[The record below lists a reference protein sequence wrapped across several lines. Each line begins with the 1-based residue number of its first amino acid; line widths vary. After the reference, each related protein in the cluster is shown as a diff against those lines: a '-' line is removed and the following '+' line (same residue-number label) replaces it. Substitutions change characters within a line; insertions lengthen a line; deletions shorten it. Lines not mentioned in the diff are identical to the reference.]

1 MDNHSLR
8 SKVTLL
14 HEYLLKKTS
23 LHSPMC
29 YNEDVSNENIC
40 LWLMFLTGFTWQRGL
55 TTFLTCVWAHK
66 AYLLTASIRFVS
78 SHFYQSK
85 LLKNIVPQR
94 YLLIHH
100 VYYFQA
106 PVFKLFDLLFCF
118 YYFPCWFSV
127 FNNTNY
133 S

>member
-1 MDNHSLR
+1 MPDKFILVPERVYSPKQLR
-8 SKVTLL
+8 K
-14 HEYLLKKTS
+14 
-23 LHSPMC
+23 
-29 YNEDVSNENIC
+29 
-40 LWLMFLTGFTWQRGL
+40 
-55 TTFLTCVWAHK
+55 
-66 AYLLTASIRFVS
+66 FVS

-94 YLLIHH
+94 YLLSHH